1 MPAAE
6 MPEAVHAAPT
16 IVAHAP
22 LPAEA
27 VQQIVTAVV
36 AALPA
41 VPAAA
46 PHTPARAIGVFK
58 SKSLRRGK
66 IIKQMADDW
75 RAGRPPPPPDTHYQP
90 RRDARGQ
97 KRHRTS
103 NRTRQ
108 PALPYNHKHR
118 RCGERQL
125 EHGPPPGGGG
135 GGTGGAMRR

>member
-1 MPAAE
+1 
-6 MPEAVHAAPT
+6 
-16 IVAHAP
+16 
-22 LPAEA
+22 
-27 VQQIVTAVV
+27 VQQIVAAVV

-46 PHTPARAIGVFK
+46 PHTAARAIGVFK

-75 RAGRPPPPPDTHYQP
+75 RAGRPPPPTDTHYQP

-125 EHGPPPGGGG
+125 EYGPLRDGGGG
-135 GGTGGAMRR
+135 GGNGGAMRR